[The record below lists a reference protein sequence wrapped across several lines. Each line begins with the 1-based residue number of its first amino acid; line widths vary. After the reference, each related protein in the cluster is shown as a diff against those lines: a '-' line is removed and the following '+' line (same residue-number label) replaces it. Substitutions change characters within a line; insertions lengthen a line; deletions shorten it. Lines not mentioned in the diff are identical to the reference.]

1 MFGGGTRLP
10 VNRGFIQDLVTT
22 ITSRSRELVGFDR
35 IGRRAGEPDLPALAR
50 DILGVKGEASGVAL
64 ALELLDGYAR
74 ADASQRLSFLKV
86 LATDFGP
93 DTARLQVAVA
103 AYLADSSA
111 EAAAALNDAS
121 EPRRQELLR
130 RLNRAPGGTEALVRM
145 REDLLLALREHKDL
159 AVVDR
164 DFVHLLASWFNRGF
178 LVLKRIDWTTAANI
192 LEKIIRYE
200 AVHTIQNWDDL
211 RNRLAPGD
219 RRCFAFFHPQMG
231 DEPLVFV
238 EVALTREIPG
248 AIAPLLDLDRAAI
261 PAARA
266 TTAVFYS
273 ISNCQAGLK
282 GISFGNF
289 LIKQVVE
296 ELKRELPGLTTF
308 VTLSPVPGFM
318 GWLGRMLKADDA
330 DRPALDWQELAT
342 LQDPGWSTRAMP
354 GDRNPLQEAE
364 LAAAAWYFLEAKA
377 GGKPLDPVARFHL
390 GNGARLERINW
401 RGDVSAN
408 GLRQAGGLM
417 VNYLYELGAIE
428 ANHEAFVQHGT
439 IAASQAVRKLNAAP
453 SAASVRRRS
462 RPAAAAAPS
471 AADKG

>member
-1 MFGGGTRLP
+1 M
-10 VNRGFIQDLVTT
+10 NRGFIQDLVAT
-22 ITSRSRELVGFDR
+22 ITSRSRGFAFDR
-35 IGRRAGEPDLPALAR
+35 IGRRVEDADLSALAH
-50 DILGVKGEASGVAL
+50 DILGVRGEASGIAL
-64 ALELLDGYAR
+64 ADALLGGYAR
-74 ADASQRLSFLKV
+74 APAQQRLAFLKT
-86 LATDFGP
+86 LAAEFGP
-93 DTARLQVAVA
+93 DPIRLEEAVA
-103 AYLADSSA
+103 RYLGDRSA
-111 EAAAALNDAS
+111 EAAAALNEAS

-145 REDLLLALREHKDL
+145 REDLLLALREHGEL

-164 DFVHLLASWFNRGF
+164 DFVHLFTSWFNRGF
-178 LVLKRIDWTTAANI
+178 LVLKRVDWTTAANI

-200 AVHTIQNWDDL
+200 AVHTIQSWDDL

-238 EVALTREIPG
+238 EVALTREIPE
-248 AIAPLLDLDRAAI
+248 AIAPLLDLERTAL
-261 PAARA
+261 PATRA

-273 ISNCQAGLK
+273 ISNCQAGLR

-296 ELKRELPGLTTF
+296 ELKRELPSLTTF

-318 GWLGRMLKADDA
+318 GWLGRMLKAQEA
-330 DRPALDWQELAT
+330 DRPALDWRELAT
-342 LQDPGWSTRAMP
+342 LQDPGWSTRPA
-354 GDRNPLQEAE
+354 GTDQNQLREAE

-377 GGKPLDPVARFHL
+377 GDKPLDPVARFHL

-428 ANHEAFVQHGT
+428 ANHEAFVQNGT
-439 IAASQAVRKLNAAP
+439 IAAAQAVRRLSP
-453 SAASVRRRS
+453 SASAIGS
-462 RPAAAAAPS
+462 RKRATPAS
-471 AADKG
+471 AARRT

>member
-1 MFGGGTRLP
+1 MLP
-10 VNRGFIQDLVTT
+10 VNRGFIQDLVAT
-22 ITSRSRELVGFDR
+22 ITSRGRELVGFDR
-35 IGRRAGEPDLPALAR
+35 SGKRVGEADLASLAC
-50 DILGVKGEASGVAL
+50 DILGVRGEASGVAL
-64 ALELLDGYAR
+64 ALALLDGYAR
-74 ADASQRLSFLKV
+74 AGPTERLSFLKL
-86 LATDFGP
+86 LAADFGP
-93 DTARLQVAVA
+93 DPARLEAAVA

-145 REDLLLALREHKDL
+145 REDLLLALREHKEL

-164 DFVHLLASWFNRGF
+164 DFVHLLGSWFNRGF

-238 EVALTREIPG
+238 EVALTREIPE
-248 AIAPLLDLDRAAI
+248 AIAPLLDLERTAL

-296 ELKRELPGLTTF
+296 ELKRELPGLTSF

-330 DRPALDWQELAT
+330 DRPALDWQELAA
-342 LQDPGWSTRAMP
+342 LQDPGWSARPASA
-354 GDRNPLQEAE
+354 DKNKLREAG

-428 ANHEAFVQHGT
+428 TNHEAFVQNGV
-439 IAASQAVRKLNAAP
+439 IAASQAVRKLNAVPLAM
-453 SAASVRRRS
+453 SVRRRP
-462 RPAAAAAPS
+462 RPPAAATPT
-471 AADKG
+471 ADNA

>member
-1 MFGGGTRLP
+1 M
-10 VNRGFIQDLVTT
+10 NKSFIQDLVST
-22 ITSRSRELVGFDR
+22 ITSRSRGFVGFDR
-35 IGRRAGEPDLPALAR
+35 GGKRAGDVDLAALAR
-50 DILGVKGEASGVAL
+50 DILGVRGEASGVAL

-74 ADASQRLSFLKV
+74 AGAPQRLSFLKV
-86 LATDFGP
+86 LAADFGP
-93 DTARLQVAVA
+93 DPARLEAAVA
-103 AYLADSSA
+103 AYLAGSSA

-164 DFVHLLASWFNRGF
+164 DFVHLFASWFNRGF
-178 LVLKRIDWTTAANI
+178 LVLKPIDWTTSANI

-200 AVHTIQNWDDL
+200 AVHTIQSWNDL

-238 EVALTREIPG
+238 EVALTRAIPG
-248 AIAPLLDLDRAAI
+248 AIAPLLDLDRKVI
-261 PAARA
+261 PAGEAS
-266 TTAVFYS
+266 TAVFYS

-296 ELKRELPGLTTF
+296 ELKRELPGLSTF

-318 GWLGRMLKADDA
+318 GWLGRMLKAGEA
-330 DRPALDWQELAT
+330 ERPALDWNELAT
-342 LQDPGWSTRAMP
+342 LQDPGWAARPAS
-354 GDRNPLQEAE
+354 GGSDRLREAE
-364 LAAAAWYFLEAKA
+364 LAAAAYYFLEAKA

-401 RGDVSAN
+401 RGDISAN

-417 VNYLYELGAIE
+417 VNYLYDLGAIE
-428 ANHEAFVQHGT
+428 TNHEAFVQNGT
-439 IAASQAVRKLNAAP
+439 IAAASAVRKLNAPPAGTG
-453 SAASVRRRS
+453 VRRRLS
-462 RPAAAAAPS
+462 RPVAAAKA
-471 AADKG
+471 